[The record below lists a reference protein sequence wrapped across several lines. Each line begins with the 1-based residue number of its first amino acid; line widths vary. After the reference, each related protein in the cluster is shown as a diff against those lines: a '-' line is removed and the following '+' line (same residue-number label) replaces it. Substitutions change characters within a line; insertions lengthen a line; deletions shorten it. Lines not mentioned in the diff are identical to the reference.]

1 MKPKISFSKL
11 ALISAALLVVISYC
25 FPWIDNTVQ
34 RAVTF
39 EQQCVL
45 LLFPAL
51 PCLGF
56 AAYILWHKAQK
67 IQFAILAECCILL
80 AAAVPVGY
88 LAYFIH
94 RAYYVLGRTPG
105 YMQSALQANLP
116 QSIFALAASLVLLF
130 VWHALLFFHCK
141 SQPLSLSQKAK
152 TALNILR
159 TISVLALVGLLIALL
174 ISCNANWFVLFS
186 EHHPPLPGTQLRPIL
201 LFLSVFIALFLC
213 WSLRSSPRSPLPGF
227 FAGTA
232 AAAMPAILL
241 DRFIRLAWYRMIST
255 QVKLNL
261 SFEGVQ
267 PAFWTSLFLAIL
279 ILFLL
284 FLYLFLHAVSLQ
296 KESYHENN

>member
-1 MKPKISFSKL
+1 MKQKISFPRL
-11 ALISAALLVVISYC
+11 ALIAALLLVIISYC

-39 EQQCVL
+39 EQQCIL
-45 LLFPAL
+45 LLFPVL

-56 AAYILWHKAQK
+56 AAYVLWHKMQK
-67 IQFAILAECCILL
+67 IRFAIVAECCILL

-105 YMQSALQANLP
+105 YMQSALQPNLP

-130 VWHALLFFHCK
+130 VWHTLLFFHCK
-141 SQPLSLSQKAK
+141 NQPLSLSHKAK
-152 TALNILR
+152 TALKILR
-159 TISVLALVGLLIALL
+159 IISVLALVGLLIALL

-186 EHHPPLPGTQLRPIL
+186 KHHPPLPGTQLRPIL
-201 LFLSVFIALFLC
+201 LFLSVFVALFLC
-213 WSLRSSPRSPLPGF
+213 WSLRVSPRSPLPGL
-227 FAGTA
+227 FAGVA
-232 AAAMPAILL
+232 AAAMPVILL
-241 DRFIRLAWYRMIST
+241 DRFIRLAWHRMIST
-255 QVKLNL
+255 QIKLNL

-284 FLYLFLHAVSLQ
+284 FVYLFLQAVSEQ
-296 KESYHENN
+296 KPKQ

>member
-45 LLFPAL
+45 LLFPVL

-67 IQFAILAECCILL
+67 IQFAILAECCVLL
-80 AAAVPVGY
+80 TAAVPVGY

-116 QSIFALAASLVLLF
+116 QSIFALTASLVLLF

-141 SQPLSLSQKAK
+141 SQPLSLSHKAK
-152 TALNILR
+152 TALKILR
-159 TISVLALVGLLIALL
+159 IFSVLALGVLLIALL

-186 EHHPPLPGTQLRPIL
+186 EHHPPLPGTQLRPTL
-201 LFLSVFIALFLC
+201 LFLSVFITLFLC
-213 WSLRSSPRSPLPGF
+213 WSLHVPSPSPLPGL
-227 FAGTA
+227 FAGVA
-232 AAAMPAILL
+232 AAAMPVILL
-241 DRFIRLAWYRMIST
+241 DRFIRLAWHRMIST
-255 QVKLNL
+255 QIKLNL

-267 PAFWTSLFLAIL
+267 PAFWASLLLAIL

-284 FLYLFLHAVSLQ
+284 FLSLFLHAASLQ
-296 KESYHENN
+296 KPKQ